1 MNKSMI
7 TVDEALGALLRG
19 AAPIEETETVSTL
32 EATGRVLA
40 ADQFSTVNV
49 PPLDNTSMDGYAVRA
64 ADCASGEAK
73 LRVAQRIPAG
83 SIGEQLAPGTA
94 ARIFTGAPI
103 PPGADAVVM
112 QEVCTVDGDDVIVR
126 HKPKSGEW
134 IRRAGEDIRAG
145 SRILER
151 GVKISPQA
159 CGLAASVGLASLP
172 VYRRLRVAVFFT
184 GNELVMPG
192 EKLPEGAIYNS
203 NRFTIRGLLQRPGC
217 EVNDLGIVPDSLAAT
232 REAFRRAAATS
243 DLIVT
248 SGGMSVGEEDYVKAA
263 VEAEGE
269 IDMWRIAVKPGK
281 PLAFGKVGRA
291 AFIGL
296 PGNPVSLF
304 VTAVVFVRPFI
315 LRRQGVSQVE
325 PRAFPMRAD
334 FDWPKPDVR
343 REFLRVK
350 LNAEGGLE
358 LFPNQGSAV
367 LTSAVFA
374 DGVVDNPERHPIARG
389 DMVRYIPLSE
399 LLG

>member
-1 MNKSMI
+1 MI
-7 TVDEALGALLRG
+7 TVDEALAALLRG
-19 AAPIEETETVSTL
+19 AVPIADTESVPTL

-40 ADQFSTVNV
+40 ADQFSTVDV

-64 ADCASGEAK
+64 ADCASGAAR

-83 SIGEQLAPGTA
+83 TIGQSLAPGTA

-103 PPGADAVVM
+103 PPGADAVVI
-112 QEVCTVDGDDVIVR
+112 QEVCTVEGDDVVVR
-126 HKPKSGEW
+126 HKPKQGEW
-134 IRRAGEDIRAG
+134 IRKSGEDIHAK

-151 GVKISPQA
+151 GARLTPQA
-159 CGLAASVGLASLP
+159 CGLAASVGLATLP

-192 EKLPEGAIYNS
+192 ETLPEGAIYNS
-203 NRFTIRGLLQRPGC
+203 NRFTIRGLLQRLGC
-217 EVNDLGIVPDSLAAT
+217 EVNDLGIVPDSLEAT
-232 REAFRRAAATS
+232 RAAFRRAAAES

-315 LRRQGVSQVE
+315 LRRQGVTAIE
-325 PRAFPMRAD
+325 PLALPVRAD

-350 LNAEGGLE
+350 LNGEGGLE

-374 DGVVDNPERHPIARG
+374 DGLVDNPERHPIARG